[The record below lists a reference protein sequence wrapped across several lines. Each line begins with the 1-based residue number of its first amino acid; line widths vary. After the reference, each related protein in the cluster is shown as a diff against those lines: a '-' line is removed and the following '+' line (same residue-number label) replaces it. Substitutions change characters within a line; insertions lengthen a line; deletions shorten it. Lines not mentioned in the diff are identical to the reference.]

1 VGQILYMSIM
11 FTFLAVFL
19 LGLYGLST
27 GGVDLFT
34 TMNQI
39 SGGWPTVSTAKCSFS
54 ASGPTG
60 NCNILDTATLG
71 VVWAFTVVGS
81 VLFRIGAVFYLGYQV
96 FTVLNGFRSFPY
108 LGWFF
113 GSLMLI
119 ITVEFWKLFRSGHTS

>member
-1 VGQILYMSIM
+1 MGQIFYMAIM
-11 FTFLAVFL
+11 FTFLSIFL

-27 GGVDLFT
+27 GSVDIFN

-39 SGGWPTVSTAKCSFS
+39 SGGWPTISTKNCSFS

-60 NCNILDTATLG
+60 NCNILDTVELG
-71 VVWAFTVVGS
+71 GVWFFAVIGS

-96 FTVLNGFRSFPY
+96 FTVLNGFRSFPF

-113 GSLMLI
+113 GFLMFLVSI
-119 ITVEFWKLFRSGHTS
+119 EFWMLFR